1 MKREQTTHPLTLIPR
16 SFWVIPGKFLAG
28 PYPGGTDPVETEKKL
43 TALIEAG
50 IRHVLNL
57 IEPNELEHYSGL
69 FFPYM
74 NQMAVIAS
82 EMKASV
88 TFNQISIKDHAVP
101 TRQEMVHIL
110 NQIDLCIKY
119 DKPVYL
125 HCLGGRGRTGTVVGC
140 YLIRHGLATGKN
152 VIDMIKELR
161 RNVINWSSP
170 SPETREQ
177 VEMLVNWETGL

>member
-28 PYPGGTDPVETEKKL
+28 PYPGGTDPVETKKKL

-74 NQMAVIAS
+74 DQMAVLAS

-152 VIDMIKELR
+152 VIDKIKELR
-161 RNVINWSSP
+161 RNVINWYSP